1 MAKKKT
7 TKEELKKAAKKEAKE
22 DLKTEEK
29 AEAKAETKEE
39 IIDKVKEKTLD
50 EIIIELKA
58 EIKQLKNDLLKEQAD
73 MQNTKKRLEK
83 ERITERKYAAMNVC
97 KNLLTP
103 LDHFNL
109 ALKHETTSEENEKI
123 FQGFKMIKDQLNKAL
138 EDEGV
143 SVIDALNEEYDPN
156 FHQAIMTEKVEG
168 KEANLVLEVLQ
179 EGYMFKDRVI
189 RPAIVKIS
197 E

>member
-1 MAKKKT
+1 MKEKT
-7 TKEELKKAAKKEAKE
+7 PEEIIEELKAQ
-22 DLKTEEK
+22 
-29 AEAKAETKEE
+29 
-39 IIDKVKEKTLD
+39 
-50 EIIIELKA
+50 
-58 EIKQLKNDLLKEQAD
+58 IKSLKNDLLKEQAD
-73 MQNTKKRLEK
+73 LQNTKKRLEK
-83 ERITERKYAAMNVC
+83 ERITERKYAAMNIS

-109 ALKHETTSEENEKI
+109 ALKHEMTSEENEKI
-123 FQGFKMIKDQLNKAL
+123 FQGFKMIKDQLIKAL

-143 SVIDALNEEYDPN
+143 SIIDALNEEYDPN
-156 FHQAIMTEKVEG
+156 FHQAIMTEKVDG
-168 KEANLVLEVLQ
+168 KEANIVIEVLQ